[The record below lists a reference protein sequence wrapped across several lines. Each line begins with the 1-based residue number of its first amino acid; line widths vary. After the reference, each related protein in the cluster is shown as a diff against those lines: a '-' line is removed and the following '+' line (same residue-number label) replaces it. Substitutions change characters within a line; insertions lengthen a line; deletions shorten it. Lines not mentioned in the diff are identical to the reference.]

1 MMINIFVYVLRMK
14 LTIIILFAEWQGKII
29 VPVVAQQKISCL
41 HLKEYNVFQFI
52 MNHPNVL
59 ISWILKL

>member
-1 MMINIFVYVLRMK
+1 MMINIFVYVSIMK
-14 LTIIILFAEWQGKII
+14 LTIIILFAEWQGEII
-29 VPVVAQQKISCL
+29 FPVVAQQKISCL
-41 HLKEYNVFQFI
+41 HLKKYNVFQFI